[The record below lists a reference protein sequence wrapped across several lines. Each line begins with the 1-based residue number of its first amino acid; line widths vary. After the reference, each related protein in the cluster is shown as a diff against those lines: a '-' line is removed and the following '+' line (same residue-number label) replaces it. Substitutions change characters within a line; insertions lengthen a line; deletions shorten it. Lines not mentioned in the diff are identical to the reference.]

1 MREREREREKCVLE
15 RSRRSEDWSVTI
27 LTEFRWAKGS
37 VWILEYQI
45 RRVLVV
51 LLFRIFRLINK

>member
-1 MREREREREKCVLE
+1 MRERERERCVWE

-27 LTEFRWAKGS
+27 LTEFRWGKGS